1 MGGYE
6 HDLKTFRQAVIQ
18 TNALKPDFVVM
29 HHPLYTDK
37 PDEKNGY
44 YNLPKA
50 KRTELLEL
58 FEKHGVVAVLTG
70 YAHKVIIREHKGI
83 QLVTGETTS
92 KTHGSPLGFRL
103 WHIKEPRPY
112 KHESVRLKGF

>member
-1 MGGYE
+1 LEAASKKG
-6 HDLKTFRQAVIQ
+6 LPV
-18 TNALKPDFVVM
+18 FVVM
-29 HHPLYTDK
+29 HHPLYTDT
-37 PDEKNGY
+37 PDEKDGY

-50 KRTELLEL
+50 KRTVLLEL

-70 YAHKVIIREHKGI
+70 HAHKVIIREHKGI

-103 WHIKEPRPY
+103 WHIKGARPY
-112 KHESVRLKGF
+112 KHESVPLKGF